1 MTGARFLC
9 CDEGRRA
16 ALLALPSPAKYSGID
31 YVEVHAGATVADPT
45 TIVVTL
51 VREMP
56 DNVSKLGVAN
66 FRLTGGTR
74 FPAPALSPTIA
85 YDPGSAPN
93 LIASY
98 TLTIPGGSQFDYS
111 LYRLALV
118 SGPGSDAPPGF
129 IDPRLS
135 AVDLDFKLACAR
147 DVDCAPDCDDDADLP
162 LEDATFD
169 YRTRDWPAFRQ
180 AMLDRLAALVPGFR
194 GDDPLDLTV
203 TLVEMLAA
211 EADRLSYRLDWIGT
225 EAFLPTARSRT
236 SVARH
241 ARLVGYRPGE
251 GVSAR
256 CFVGF
261 DFAAGVVADGMV
273 LAQSTP
279 LLLRRDGVDPVV
291 AASGWPGMIPNEPM
305 VFETIADLRLWEWR
319 SAIAFHTWSDDSCRL
334 PKGST
339 SATLVVSD
347 SPSADADLKP
357 GDLLLLREIRSPD
370 NGEKADAS
378 PAHRHV
384 VRLTGVAP
392 VADPLAPVG
401 TKLVDVGWDI
411 ADALPFDLV
420 IQARADGETSA
431 AATTLCA
438 DAAANVTVAD
448 HGMSMPP
455 AAALGLA
462 PSATEAL
469 RPRLDPDAPGGEGAW
484 RPVLDRADV
493 ARAQPLRQDRALPPG
508 VPASQLLDADAAGV
522 LPALGI
528 LDAFSSWK
536 ARPDLLAS
544 DPFDRG
550 FVVEAGIDGR
560 AELRFG
566 DGIHGLAP
574 APGSSFAVQGRFG
587 SGLAGNIGSDSLGH
601 IVLPDAQA
609 KAKLRVTNPLPAR
622 SGADPEPIASVRL
635 NAPYAFRCQDRAVTP
650 EDYVAAAK
658 RHPEV
663 SAALAIPRWTGAFQ
677 TMLVYVDRKGG
688 LPTDRAFLAT
698 IATHLEHY
706 RLMGID
712 VAVRA
717 AVPVPLDVELF
728 VCAAPGALRGM
739 VGARVRDALH
749 PRRADGG
756 AGFFDPDRFTFGEP
770 LRLSALIAAVMAVEG
785 VQSVEVTTFQRFG
798 RQAAGELAAGVI
810 HAFGAEVLELPDDP
824 NFPERGRLRIKVG
837 GGR

>member
-1 MTGARFLC
+1 MTGARFVC
-9 CDEGRRA
+9 CDEGRRSVLLQPKFA
-16 ALLALPSPAKYSGID
+16 AWSGID
-31 YVEVHAGATVADPT
+31 YVEVRAGATTADPT
-45 TIVVTL
+45 TITITL
-51 VREMP
+51 VRAMP
-56 DNVSKLGVAN
+56 PATASLTIGN

-74 FPAPALSPTIA
+74 FAPPPLSPMVTL
-85 YDPGSAPN
+85 GMSGTKV
-93 LIASY
+93 ASY
-98 TLTIPGGSQFDYS
+98 TLTIPGGHPTDYS
-111 LYRLALV
+111 LYRLAMV
-118 SGPGSDAPPGF
+118 AAPGSEAPPGF

-135 AVDLDFKLACAR
+135 AVDIDFKLACPR
-147 DVDCAPDCDDDADLP
+147 DVDCAPECDGDAELP
-162 LEDATFD
+162 AEDATFD
-169 YRTRDWPAFRQ
+169 YRTRDWPMFRQ

-211 EADRLSYRLDWIGT
+211 EADRQSYRLDWIGT

-256 CFVGF
+256 CFVQF
-261 DFAAGVVADGMV
+261 AFAAGLVPDGMP

-279 LLLRRDGVDPVV
+279 LLLRQDGIDPVV
-291 AASGWPGMIPNEPM
+291 AADDWPAMIPDAAI
-305 VFETIADLRLWEWR
+305 VFETIADVRLWEWR

-334 PKGST
+334 AKGAT
-339 SATLVVSD
+339 AATLVD
-347 SPSADADLKP
+347 GSPSADAALKP
-357 GDLLLLREIRSPD
+357 GDLLLLRETVSPE
-370 NGEKADAS
+370 NGKKADAS

-384 VRLTGVAP
+384 VRLTRVTP
-392 VADPLAPVG
+392 VVDPLAPVS
-401 TKLVDVGWDI
+401 TRLVDVAWDS
-411 ADALPFDLV
+411 ADALPFELV
-420 IQARADGETSA
+420 IQSRGGNETSA
-431 AATTLCA
+431 QAPNVCA
-438 DAAANVTVAD
+438 DASANLVVAD
-448 HGMSMPP
+448 HGLSLSP
-455 AAALGLA
+455 AAALGLQDA
-462 PSATEAL
+462 AMEAL
-469 RPRLDPDAPGGEGAW
+469 RPRLDPPVPTHGARW

-493 ARAQPLRQDRALPPG
+493 ARIVPPRADRALPPD
-508 VPASQLLDADAAGV
+508 VPASRLLAADAASV

-536 ARPDLLAS
+536 ARTDLLAS

-550 FVVEAGIDGR
+550 FVVEAGIGGR

-587 SGLAGNIGSDSLGH
+587 SGLVGNIGSDSLGH
-601 IVLPDAQA
+601 VVLPAAQA
-609 KAKLRVTNPLPAR
+609 GATITAVTNPLPAR

-635 NAPYAFRCQDRAVTP
+635 SAPYAFRRQDRAVTP
-650 EDYVAAAK
+650 EDYVAAAR

-677 TMLVYVDRKGG
+677 TMLVYVDRRGG
-688 LPTDRAFLAT
+688 LPADRGFLAA
-698 IATHLEHY
+698 IATHLEQY

-717 AVPVPLDVELF
+717 AVPAPLDIELF
-728 VCAAPGALRGM
+728 VCAVPGALRGM

-749 PRRADGG
+749 PRRADGS
-756 AGFFDPDRFTFGEP
+756 AGFFDPDLFTFGAP

-785 VQSVEVTTFQRFG
+785 VQSVEVTTFQRYG
-798 RQAAGELAAGVI
+798 RVSAGELAKGVI
-810 HAFGAEVLELPDDP
+810 HAFGAEVLELADDP
-824 NFPERGRLRIKVG
+824 SFPERGRLRIRVG